1 MPSYKQFSLPLP
13 NSEYRWVGVVL
24 CIFVMMLD
32 RVTLAIDIVQ
42 FRIQV
47 ICYLGDKLAQF
58 RIQVIRCYTI
68 FVMMLDRVTLV
79 IDIVQFR
86 IQVIWY
92 LGDKVAQF
100 RIQVPWWQTIFLMVI
115 YVLKVS
121 GPIRSESIFYLKNSS
136 RSLFLLLHMCS
147 GMFHMFSHLQHPNN
161 ANSKVL

>member
-1 MPSYKQFSLPLP
+1 MVFNILLNFGNCISNNNMLLKVRVSSMPSYKQFSLPLP

-47 ICYLGDKLAQF
+47 FC
-58 RIQVIRCYTI
+58 
-68 FVMMLDRVTLV
+68 
-79 IDIVQFR
+79 
-86 IQVIWY
+86 Y

-136 RSLFLLLHMCS
+136 RSLVLLLHMCS
-147 GMFHMFSHLQHPNN
+147 GMFHMCSGICNTQI
-161 ANSKVL
+161 K